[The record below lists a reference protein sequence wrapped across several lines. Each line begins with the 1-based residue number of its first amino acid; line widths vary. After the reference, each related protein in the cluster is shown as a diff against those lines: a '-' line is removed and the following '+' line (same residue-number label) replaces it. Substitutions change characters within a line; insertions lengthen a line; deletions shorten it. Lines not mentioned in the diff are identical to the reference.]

1 MIAEAPFMCA
11 YCAFFAFIFAALLG
25 FPLAGKLAPKAT
37 DGGGKNKIYCAFFAL
52 CFAAERLMNRNIVY
66 AAMTEISIIAV
77 R

>member
-1 MIAEAPFMCA
+1 MCA
-11 YCAFFAFIFAALLG
+11 YCAFFALIFAVLLG

-37 DGGGKNKIYCAFFAL
+37 DGGRKKIYCAFFAFI
-52 CFAAERLMNRNIVY
+52 FAAERLMNRNIVY